1 MADKN
6 ALELWLKQYINDN
19 GGVAG
24 TVHVRQGDDLQLS
37 AAINIPPPVLQKVQT
52 VPNGK
57 GMAGLALERNT
68 PVQTC
73 NLKDDNTGD
82 VRPGAKAVNA
92 NAAAA
97 IPIHDATGTVRG
109 VVGIAFM
116 QEREIAADEM
126 ARLTEQ
132 AEKAPV

>member
-1 MADKN
+1 MVDNN
-6 ALELWLKQYINDN
+6 ALELWLKQYIADN

-24 TVHVRQGDDLQLS
+24 TVHVRQGEDLQLG
-37 AAINIPPPVLQKVQT
+37 ATINIPPPVVQKVQT

-57 GMAGLALERNT
+57 GMAGLALMRDA

-73 NLKDDNTGD
+73 NLKDDTTGD

-97 IPIHDATGTVRG
+97 IPIHDSAGSVRG

-116 QEREIAADEM
+116 QEREIGVDEM
-126 ARLTEQ
+126 DRLKTQ
-132 AEKAPV
+132 AEKAPI